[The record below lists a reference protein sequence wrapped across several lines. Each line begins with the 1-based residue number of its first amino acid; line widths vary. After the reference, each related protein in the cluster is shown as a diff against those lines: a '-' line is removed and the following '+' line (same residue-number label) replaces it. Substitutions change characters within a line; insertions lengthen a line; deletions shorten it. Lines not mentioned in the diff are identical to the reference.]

1 MKNNLKF
8 PTFLLA
14 LFSLLAW
21 ATPLHA
27 SNDHK
32 PVAAH
37 PANDAQAVVRV
48 MKKQFDQPQS
58 PLKVAPVVVEAD
70 WALAGWLQ
78 DARGGRALLQK
89 RHGQWVIVV
98 CGGDGLREVDA
109 LTQTGMTTEMAT
121 ALTKKLATAE
131 SRLPAATLKK
141 FASFEGMLRVDGA
154 GGHGAHGAH
163 GAHGVHG
170 SQGAQGAQPAS
181 GAHRKP

>member
-8 PTFLLA
+8 PTFLLV

-21 ATPLHA
+21 ATPVHA

-37 PANDAQAVVRV
+37 PANDAKAVVRV

-98 CGGDGLREVDA
+98 CGGDGLREVEA
-109 LTQTGMTTEMAT
+109 LKQTGMTTEMAT

-141 FASFEGMLRVDGA
+141 FASFEGMLRVDGD
-154 GGHGAHGAH
+154 GGHGAQGSHGAH
-163 GAHGVHG
+163 SAHGAG
-170 SQGAQGAQPAS
+170 QGHATPAS
-181 GAHRKP
+181 KHKH

>member
-1 MKNNLKF
+1 MNTKYQITAFTLV
-8 PTFLLA
+8 
-14 LFSLLAW
+14 LFSLLAV
-21 ATPLHA
+21 AGPVHA
-27 SNDHK
+27 VNDHK
-32 PVAAH
+32 TVATNSAQ
-37 PANDAQAVVRV
+37 DAKDVVQV

-98 CGGDGLREVDA
+98 CAGDGLREAQA
-109 LTQTGMTTEMAT
+109 LIHTGMTADMAA
-121 ALTKKLATAE
+121 ALVKKLVAAE

-154 GGHGAHGAH
+154 GAHGAQGAHGPHGAHGN
-163 GAHGVHG
+163 
-170 SQGAQGAQPAS
+170 QPAS
-181 GAHRKP
+181 GAHHKP